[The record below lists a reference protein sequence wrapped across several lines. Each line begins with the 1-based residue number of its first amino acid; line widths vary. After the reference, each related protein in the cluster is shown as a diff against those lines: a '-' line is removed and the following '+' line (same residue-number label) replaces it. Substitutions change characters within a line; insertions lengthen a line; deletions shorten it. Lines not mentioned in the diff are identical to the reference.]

1 MMARYGVP
9 ATRVRWYN
17 TQTQRAPGM
26 TALAAKSLM
35 VPLGMI
41 VDAFRIGTWVRRH
54 DVVMVPGMGVL
65 ETSLPILHSLLRHLA
80 MSRLSQEWSALVLW
94 TITTAMTT
102 VGRRISFM
110 PPTLRR

>member
-9 ATRVRWYN
+9 ATRLRWYN

-65 ETSLPILHSLLRHLA
+65 ETSLPILHSLLGHLA

-110 PPTLRR
+110 LPTLRR